1 MFFVL
6 FDSKESFMYL
16 IKFSF
21 ILFISNILQY
31 LYSIIDIIFISHLVG
46 DNGVIALGN
55 CASIMF
61 IITSVSL
68 GLSIG
73 GSVIISKY
81 KGANNNIKYKQSIG
95 SLLFLSS
102 SLALIISIIGLIFS
116 RHILS
121 FMNIPKESFKYA
133 DDYIKIIFSGV
144 FFIFL
149 YSSLSSVIKSSGREK
164 ASLYFIIIAALVNFL
179 LNFLF
184 CYILKLSVKGAALA
198 TVISQAVSFLLSLY
212 YTRKLLTF
220 NFNLKIIKELIFISL
235 PCIFQMLIINIS
247 YFFVN
252 IMMNKYDALAGF
264 TIGLKINTF
273 IGMISWSI
281 GEALSIIVSKS
292 TGEKDYIKIKSTV
305 KFAMFL
311 NIAAIVTA
319 VIFIHLFV
327 KNIISIFYSGDE
339 KVINDIIFYLQ
350 VCASFNC
357 ISYALMYVLD
367 SFLIGIQKSYLA
379 FINSFIDSIIFK
391 VIISKILEIYMGY
404 LGIYIAMALSS
415 IVPALIGL
423 IYFYMFIKKINYNK
437 LH

>member
-1 MFFVL
+1 
-6 FDSKESFMYL
+6 MYL

-81 KGANNNIKYKQSIG
+81 KGADDNIKYKQSIG
-95 SLLFLSS
+95 NLLFLSS

-220 NFNLKIIKELIFISL
+220 NFKIKIIKELIFISL
-235 PCIFQMLIINIS
+235 PCIFQMLIINMS

-273 IGMISWSI
+273 IGIISWSI

-305 KFAMFL
+305 KFAIFL
-311 NIAAIVTA
+311 NIAATVTA

-357 ISYALMYVLD
+357 LSYALMYVLD

-391 VIISKILEIYMGY
+391 VIISKILEIYTGY
-404 LGIYIAMALSS
+404 LGIYAAMALSS
-415 IVPALIGL
+415 IIPAIIGI
-423 IYFYMFIKKINYNK
+423 IYLCIFEKKYRNN
-437 LH
+437 

>member
-1 MFFVL
+1 
-6 FDSKESFMYL
+6 MYL

-81 KGANNNIKYKQSIG
+81 KGADDNIKYKQAIA

-102 SLALIISIIGLIFS
+102 SLALIISIVGLIFS

-220 NFNLKIIKELIFISL
+220 NFNIKIIKELIFISL

-305 KFAMFL
+305 KFAIFL
-311 NIAAIVTA
+311 NIAATVTA

-339 KVINDIIFYLQ
+339 KVINDIIFYLKI
-350 VCASFNC
+350 CASFNC
-357 ISYALMYVLD
+357 LTYALMYVLD

-391 VIISKILEIYMGY
+391 VIISKILEIYMDY

>member
-1 MFFVL
+1 
-6 FDSKESFMYL
+6 MYL

-81 KGANNNIKYKQSIG
+81 KGADDNIKYKQSIG
-95 SLLFLSS
+95 NLLFLSS

-116 RHILS
+116 RHILL

-133 DDYIKIIFSGV
+133 DDYIKIIFSGT

-164 ASLYFIIIAALVNFL
+164 TSLYFIIIAALLNFL

-220 NFNLKIIKELIFISL
+220 NFNIKIIKELIFISL

-252 IMMNKYDALAGF
+252 IMMNKYNVLAGF

-305 KFAMFL
+305 KFAIFL
-311 NIAAIVTA
+311 NIAATVTA

-339 KVINDIIFYLQ
+339 KVINDIILYLQ

-357 ISYALMYVLD
+357 LTYALMYVLD

-379 FINSFIDSIIFK
+379 FVNSFIDSIIFK
-391 VIISKILEIYMGY
+391 VIISKILEIYMCY

-423 IYFYMFIKKINYNK
+423 IYFYMFIRKINYNK

>member
-1 MFFVL
+1 
-6 FDSKESFMYL
+6 MYL

-81 KGANNNIKYKQSIG
+81 KGADDNIKYKQSIG
-95 SLLFLSS
+95 NLLFLSS

-133 DDYIKIIFSGV
+133 DDYIKIIFSGT

-220 NFNLKIIKELIFISL
+220 NFNIKIIKELIFISL

-252 IMMNKYDALAGF
+252 IMMNKYNALAGF

-305 KFAMFL
+305 KFAIFL
-311 NIAAIVTA
+311 NIAATVTA

-327 KNIISIFYSGDE
+327 KNIISIFYSGNE

-350 VCASFNC
+350 ICASFNG
-357 ISYALMYVLD
+357 IAYALMYVLD

-423 IYFYMFIKKINYNK
+423 IYFYMFIRKINYNK

>member
-1 MFFVL
+1 
-6 FDSKESFMYL
+6 MYL

-61 IITSVSL
+61 IITSISL

-81 KGANNNIKYKQSIG
+81 KGADDNIKYKQSIG

-116 RHILS
+116 KQILL
-121 FMNIPKESFKYA
+121 FMNIPKEAFKYA

-149 YSSLSSVIKSSGREK
+149 YSSLSSAIKSSGMEK
-164 ASLYFIIIAALVNFL
+164 ASLYFIMISTSVNFL

-184 CYILKLSVKGAALA
+184 CYVLKLSVKGAALA

-220 NFNLKIIKELIFISL
+220 NFDIKIIKELIFISL

-252 IMMNKYDALAGF
+252 IMMNKYDVLAGF

-281 GEALSIIVSKS
+281 GEALSIIVSKNI
-292 TGEKDYIKIKSTV
+292 GEKNYIKIKRTV
-305 KFAMFL
+305 KFAIFL
-311 NIAAIVTA
+311 NITVTVTA

-357 ISYALMYVLD
+357 ITYALMYVLD

-423 IYFYMFIKKINYNK
+423 IYFYMFIRKINYNK

>member
-1 MFFVL
+1 
-6 FDSKESFMYL
+6 MYL

-81 KGANNNIKYKQSIG
+81 KGADNNIKYKQAIG

-102 SLALIISIIGLIFS
+102 SLAFIISIIGLIFS
-116 RHILS
+116 KHILS
-121 FMNIPKESFKYA
+121 FMNIPKESFNYA
-133 DDYIKIIFSGV
+133 YDYIKIIFSGT
-144 FFIFL
+144 FFIL
-149 YSSLSSVIKSSGREK
+149 IYSSLSSVIKSSGREK

-198 TVISQAVSFLLSLY
+198 TVISQAFSFLLSLY
-212 YTRKLLTF
+212 YTRKLLSF
-220 NFNLKIIKELIFISL
+220 NFDIKIIKELLFISL

-252 IMMNKYDALAGF
+252 IMMNKYDALTGF

-305 KFAMFL
+305 KFAIFF
-311 NIAAIVTA
+311 NITATVTA
-319 VIFIHLFV
+319 IIFIHLFV

-339 KVINDIIFYLQ
+339 KVINDIIFYLKI
-350 VCASFNC
+350 CASFNG
-357 ISYALMYVLD
+357 ITYALMYILD

-391 VIISKILEIYMGY
+391 VIISKILEIHIGY
-404 LGIYIAMALSS
+404 LGIYISMVISS
-415 IVPALIGL
+415 IIPALIGI
-423 IYFYMFIKKINYNK
+423 IYLCIFIKKYINN
-437 LH
+437 

>member
-81 KGANNNIKYKQSIG
+81 KGADDNIKYKQAIA

-102 SLALIISIIGLIFS
+102 SLALIISIVGLIFS

-305 KFAMFL
+305 KFAIFL
-311 NIAAIVTA
+311 NIAATVTA

-357 ISYALMYVLD
+357 LTYALMYVLD

-423 IYFYMFIKKINYNK
+423 IYFYMFIRKINYNK

>member
-1 MFFVL
+1 
-6 FDSKESFMYL
+6 MYL

-81 KGANNNIKYKQSIG
+81 KGADDNIKYKQSIG
-95 SLLFLSS
+95 
-102 SLALIISIIGLIFS
+102 IIGLIFS

-220 NFNLKIIKELIFISL
+220 NFKIKIIKELIFISL

-305 KFAMFL
+305 KFAIFL
-311 NIAAIVTA
+311 NIAATVTA

-357 ISYALMYVLD
+357 FTYALMYVLDSYALMYVLD

-423 IYFYMFIKKINYNK
+423 IYFYMFIRKINYNK

>member
-1 MFFVL
+1 
-6 FDSKESFMYL
+6 MYL

-133 DDYIKIIFSGV
+133 DDYIKIIFSGT

-327 KNIISIFYSGDE
+327 KNIISIFYNGDG

-357 ISYALMYVLD
+357 LSYALMYVLD

>member
-1 MFFVL
+1 
-6 FDSKESFMYL
+6 
-16 IKFSF
+16 
-21 ILFISNILQY
+21 
-31 LYSIIDIIFISHLVG
+31 
-46 DNGVIALGN
+46 
-55 CASIMF
+55 
-61 IITSVSL
+61 
-68 GLSIG
+68 
-73 GSVIISKY
+73 
-81 KGANNNIKYKQSIG
+81 
-95 SLLFLSS
+95 
-102 SLALIISIIGLIFS
+102 
-116 RHILS
+116 
-121 FMNIPKESFKYA
+121 MNIPKESFKYA

-220 NFNLKIIKELIFISL
+220 NFNIKIIKELIFISL

-252 IMMNKYDALAGF
+252 IMMNKYNALAGF

-305 KFAMFL
+305 KFAIFL
-311 NIAAIVTA
+311 NIAATVTA

-327 KNIISIFYSGDE
+327 KNIISIFYSGNE

-350 VCASFNC
+350 ICASFNG
-357 ISYALMYVLD
+357 IAYALMYVLD
-367 SFLIGIQKSYLA
+367 NFLIGIQKSYLA

-423 IYFYMFIKKINYNK
+423 IYFYIFIKKINYNK

>member
-1 MFFVL
+1 
-6 FDSKESFMYL
+6 MYL

-133 DDYIKIIFSGV
+133 DDYIKIIFSGT

-327 KNIISIFYSGDE
+327 KNIISIFYNGDG

-357 ISYALMYVLD
+357 LSYALMYVLD

-437 LH
+437 LHQKSYAC

>member
-1 MFFVL
+1 
-6 FDSKESFMYL
+6 MYL

-31 LYSIIDIIFISHLVG
+31 LYSITDIIFISHLLG
-46 DNGVIALGN
+46 ENGVVALGN

-61 IITSVSL
+61 IITSISL

-81 KGANNNIKYKQSIG
+81 KGADDNTRYKQAIG

-102 SLALIISIIGLIFS
+102 SAALIISIIGLIFS
-116 RHILS
+116 KKILL
-121 FMNIPKESFKYA
+121 FMNIPKESFNYA
-133 DDYIKIIFSGV
+133 DDYIKIIFLGI

-149 YSSLSSVIKSSGREK
+149 YASLSAVIKSSGKEK
-164 ASLYFIIIAALVNFL
+164 VSLYFMIIAALLNFI

-198 TVISQAVSFLLSLY
+198 TVTSQAVSFLLSLY
-212 YTRKLLTF
+212 YIRKLLTF
-220 NFNLKIIKELIFISL
+220 NFDIKIIKELIFISL
-235 PCIFQMLIINIS
+235 PCIFQILIINIS

-252 IMMNKYDALAGF
+252 IMMNKYDSITGF

-281 GEALSIIVSKS
+281 GEALSIIVSNSIGK
-292 TGEKDYIKIKSTV
+292 KDYIKIKSTV
-305 KFAMFL
+305 HFAILF
-311 NIAAIVTA
+311 NISAAVIA
-319 VIFIHLFV
+319 IIFIHIFL
-327 KNIISIFYSGDE
+327 KNIIGIFYSGDD
-339 KVINDIIFYLQ
+339 KVINDIIFYIKI
-350 VCASFNC
+350 CASFNG
-357 ISYALMYVLD
+357 ITYALMYVFD

-391 VIISKILEIYMGY
+391 IIISKILEIYIGY

-415 IVPALIGL
+415 TVPALIGI
-423 IYFYMFIKKINYNK
+423 IYFYIFKKKYRSN
-437 LH
+437 

>member
-1 MFFVL
+1 
-6 FDSKESFMYL
+6 MYL

-81 KGANNNIKYKQSIG
+81 KGADDNIKYKQSIG

-184 CYILKLSVKGAALA
+184 CYILKLSVTGAALD
-198 TVISQAVSFLLSLY
+198 TVISHAVSFLLSLY

-220 NFNLKIIKELIFISL
+220 NFNIKIIKELIFISL

-252 IMMNKYDALAGF
+252 IMMNKYNVLAGF

-292 TGEKDYIKIKSTV
+292 TGEKDYKKIKSTV
-305 KFAMFL
+305 KFAIFL
-311 NIAAIVTA
+311 NIAATVTA
-319 VIFIHLFV
+319 MIFIHLFV

-339 KVINDIIFYLQ
+339 KVINDIIFYLKI
-350 VCASFNC
+350 CASFNG
-357 ISYALMYVLD
+357 IAYALMYVLD

-423 IYFYMFIKKINYNK
+423 IYFYIFIKKINYNK

>member
-1 MFFVL
+1 
-6 FDSKESFMYL
+6 MYL

-81 KGANNNIKYKQSIG
+81 KGADDNIKYKQSIG

-102 SLALIISIIGLIFS
+102 SLALIISVIGLIFS

-220 NFNLKIIKELIFISL
+220 NFKIKIIKELIFISL

-252 IMMNKYDALAGF
+252 IMMNKYNALAGF

-305 KFAMFL
+305 KFAIFL
-311 NIAAIVTA
+311 NIAATVTA

-357 ISYALMYVLD
+357 FTYALMYVLD

-423 IYFYMFIKKINYNK
+423 IYFYMFIRKINYNK

>member
-133 DDYIKIIFSGV
+133 NDYIKIIFSGT

-220 NFNLKIIKELIFISL
+220 NFKIKIIKELIFISL

-305 KFAMFL
+305 KFAIFL
-311 NIAAIVTA
+311 NIAATVTA

-357 ISYALMYVLD
+357 LTYALMYVLD
-367 SFLIGIQKSYLA
+367 SFLICIQKSYLA

-391 VIISKILEIYMGY
+391 VLISKILEIYMGY

-423 IYFYMFIKKINYNK
+423 IYFYMFIWY
-437 LH
+437 

>member
-1 MFFVL
+1 
-6 FDSKESFMYL
+6 MYL

-81 KGANNNIKYKQSIG
+81 KGADDNIKYKQSIG

-116 RHILS
+116 KHILS

-220 NFNLKIIKELIFISL
+220 NFNIKIIKELIFISL

-252 IMMNKYDALAGF
+252 IMMNKYNALAGF

-292 TGEKDYIKIKSTV
+292 TGEKDYKKIKSTV
-305 KFAMFL
+305 KFAIFL
-311 NIAAIVTA
+311 NIAATVTA

-357 ISYALMYVLD
+357 FTYALMYVLD

-423 IYFYMFIKKINYNK
+423 IYFYMFIRKN
-437 LH
+437 

>member
-1 MFFVL
+1 
-6 FDSKESFMYL
+6 MYL

-133 DDYIKIIFSGV
+133 NDYIKIIFSGT

-220 NFNLKIIKELIFISL
+220 NFKIKIIKELIFISL

-305 KFAMFL
+305 KFAIFL
-311 NIAAIVTA
+311 NIAATVTA

-357 ISYALMYVLD
+357 LTYALMYVLD

-391 VIISKILEIYMGY
+391 VLISKILEIYMGY

>member
-81 KGANNNIKYKQSIG
+81 KGADDNIKYKQAIA

-102 SLALIISIIGLIFS
+102 SLALIISIVGLIFS

-220 NFNLKIIKELIFISL
+220 NFNIKIINELIFISL

-305 KFAMFL
+305 KFAIFL
-311 NIAAIVTA
+311 NIAATVTT

-357 ISYALMYVLD
+357 LTYALMYVLD

-391 VIISKILEIYMGY
+391 VLISKILEIYMGY

>member
-1 MFFVL
+1 
-6 FDSKESFMYL
+6 MYL

-81 KGANNNIKYKQSIG
+81 KGADDNIKYKQSIG

-102 SLALIISIIGLIFS
+102 SLALIISVIGLIFS

-179 LNFLF
+179 LLF
-184 CYILKLSVKGAALA
+184 I
-198 TVISQAVSFLLSLY
+198 
-212 YTRKLLTF
+212 
-220 NFNLKIIKELIFISL
+220 
-235 PCIFQMLIINIS
+235 
-247 YFFVN
+247 
-252 IMMNKYDALAGF
+252 
-264 TIGLKINTF
+264 
-273 IGMISWSI
+273 
-281 GEALSIIVSKS
+281 
-292 TGEKDYIKIKSTV
+292 
-305 KFAMFL
+305 
-311 NIAAIVTA
+311 
-319 VIFIHLFV
+319 
-327 KNIISIFYSGDE
+327 
-339 KVINDIIFYLQ
+339 
-350 VCASFNC
+350 
-357 ISYALMYVLD
+357 
-367 SFLIGIQKSYLA
+367 
-379 FINSFIDSIIFK
+379 
-391 VIISKILEIYMGY
+391 
-404 LGIYIAMALSS
+404 
-415 IVPALIGL
+415 
-423 IYFYMFIKKINYNK
+423 
-437 LH
+437 

>member
-1 MFFVL
+1 
-6 FDSKESFMYL
+6 MYL

-95 SLLFLSS
+95 SLLFLSL

-133 DDYIKIIFSGV
+133 DDYIKIIFSGT

-305 KFAMFL
+305 KFAIFL
-311 NIAAIVTA
+311 NIAATVTA

-357 ISYALMYVLD
+357 LTYALMYVLD

-415 IVPALIGL
+415 IVPAFIGL
-423 IYFYMFIKKINYNK
+423 IYLYMFIRKINYNK